1 MHIRKALFGAFFLEA
16 TGTFFPKSGYPDF
29 KQGIAMGQIYHL
41 NSENDELLSEAEKA
55 FDLSAR
61 RQAMLKSVRD
71 EPETPHRKPVLKAL
85 AGLLV
90 PVSHGLQN

>member
-1 MHIRKALFGAFFLEA
+1 
-16 TGTFFPKSGYPDF
+16 
-29 KQGIAMGQIYHL
+29 MGQIYHL

-61 RQAMLKSVRD
+61 RQAMLRNLRD
-71 EPETPHRKPVLKAL
+71 EPEEPRRKPVLKAL
-85 AGLLV
+85 AGLLI

>member
-1 MHIRKALFGAFFLEA
+1 
-16 TGTFFPKSGYPDF
+16 
-29 KQGIAMGQIYHL
+29 MGQIYHL

-71 EPETPHRKPVLKAL
+71 LPETPRHKPVLKAL
-85 AGLLV
+85 AGLA
-90 PVSHGLQN
+90 

>member
-1 MHIRKALFGAFFLEA
+1 
-16 TGTFFPKSGYPDF
+16 
-29 KQGIAMGQIYHL
+29 MGQIYHL

-61 RQAMLKSVRD
+61 RQALLRNVRD
-71 EPETPHRKPVLKAL
+71 VPETPRRKPVLKAL
-85 AGLLV
+85 AGLLI